1 MTAARIALGAFL
13 ATVATAS
20 VPAHA
25 APADPNPSSSK
36 HLSAIACKA
45 QVCRLSVKVDGE
57 CGISVDP
64 EWLFISGKNVQL
76 VWDILPAG
84 YYFPPGGIRFKDE
97 YNPAWR
103 AEFFE
108 IGKGEGGGDV
118 LSTDAPRAG
127 PSRQSVWG
135 DLNTQPDVFRYSV
148 TVVNARTGQQCRTD
162 PGVVNDSDV
171 SQ

>member
-1 MTAARIALGAFL
+1 MTATRRALAAFL
-13 ATVATAS
+13 ATAFVAA
-20 VPAHA
+20 PALA
-25 APADPNPSSSK
+25 APADANPASSK

-45 QVCRLSVKVDGE
+45 SVCRLSVKVDGD

-84 YYFPPGGIRFKDE
+84 YYFPPDGIRFKDE

-103 AEFFE
+103 SEFYPV
-108 IGKGEGGGDV
+108 GNGEGGGDV
-118 LSTDAPRAG
+118 LLTDASRAG

-148 TVVNARTGQQCRTD
+148 TIVNARTGQQCRAD
-162 PGVVNDSDV
+162 PGVVNDWD
-171 SQ
+171 